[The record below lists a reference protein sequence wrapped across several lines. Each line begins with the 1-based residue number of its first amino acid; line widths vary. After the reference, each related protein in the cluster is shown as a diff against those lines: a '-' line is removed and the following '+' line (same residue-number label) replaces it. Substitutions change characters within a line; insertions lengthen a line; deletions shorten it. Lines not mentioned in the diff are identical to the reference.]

1 MQPAPQVQIL
11 GRSKASSMSVPQI
24 DFFYIQ
30 EIVRG
35 FALSHYFNIFSHTLK
50 KQISKDIF

>member
-1 MQPAPQVQIL
+1 
-11 GRSKASSMSVPQI
+11 MSVPQI

-35 FALSHYFNIFSHTLK
+35 FALSHYFNIFLNTLK
-50 KQISKDIF
+50 EQISKDIF